1 VMLLT
6 PESLR
11 LLFSI
16 GLLGMVLLAV
26 FYLLGRRLS
35 FWQFLGWGLLV
46 IFIPLL
52 GPFLAIICS
61 PGQSRN

>member
-1 VMLLT
+1 MLIT

-26 FYLLGRRLS
+26 FYLRKRRLS
-35 FWQFLGWGLLV
+35 FWQFLGWGLLA

-52 GPFLAIICS
+52 GPFLVILS
-61 PGQSRN
+61 GPGESRS